1 MREYDVVLNNAKLP
15 FAFISVLLKIDLIHN
30 YKQIFAICTDTINSI
45 DARSRLI
52 YYGVKVRVGLKCTA
66 LYNKKPGDLFFWAFW
81 LCLVSILSCIHRVWS
96 KLFTGFYQAGFSFFL
111 SFFLSFLFFF
121 QLQFYVKSSV
131 ICRPV
136 KLVSAEKVW
145 CCTPYCWSIHPVSL

>member
-1 MREYDVVLNNAKLP
+1 MLQDFTKVWLADFYLLQFHAKSFFYFHDKSCRCPKREYDVVLNNAKLP

-45 DARSRLI
+45 NARSRLI

-81 LCLVSILSCIHRVWS
+81 LCLVSILSCIHRV
-96 KLFTGFYQAGFSFFL
+96 
-111 SFFLSFLFFF
+111 
-121 QLQFYVKSSV
+121 
-131 ICRPV
+131 
-136 KLVSAEKVW
+136 
-145 CCTPYCWSIHPVSL
+145 